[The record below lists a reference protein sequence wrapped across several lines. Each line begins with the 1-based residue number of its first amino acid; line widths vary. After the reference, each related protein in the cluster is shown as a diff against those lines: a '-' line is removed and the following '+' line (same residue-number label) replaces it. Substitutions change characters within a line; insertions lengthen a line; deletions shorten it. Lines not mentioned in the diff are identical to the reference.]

1 MDAQVV
7 VVGAGPVG
15 LLLAAELRLGGV
27 ETVVLERLAAPSTA
41 SRASTLH
48 ARTME
53 FFDQRGLAAELGT
66 PPNDGAGHFGG
77 LPLDLG
83 GLDTRYPG
91 QWKVLQARTEEL
103 LHARAT
109 DLGARILRGH
119 LVTGLRQHPDHV
131 EVEAQG
137 PAGPVRLQAA
147 YLVGCDGEESTV
159 RQLAGID
166 FPGAAADK
174 ELLRADVDGIDIPGR
189 RFERFP
195 TGMAVAARR
204 PDGVTRVMVHEFA
217 FRPAPRT
224 GPPAFAEVAAAWA
237 RVTGEAIGHG
247 TPLWVNAFDN
257 TCRQAA
263 RYRLGRV
270 LLAGDAAHQQMPVG
284 GQALNLGLQDAAN
297 LGWKLAAEVRGRA
310 PAGLLDSYHD
320 ERHPV
325 AERVLTGI
333 TAQSHL
339 LLGGAEVDG
348 LRAVFAELLTLDG
361 VAEHLASGIA
371 GLDVRYPLGPGD
383 HPLLG
388 ARLPGFE
395 LATGPQR
402 GDVLRLLRTGR
413 GLLLALSGDEDRT
426 ARLAAELRPW
436 AGRVDLAAGWPG
448 HGTGADLAGHDLLV
462 RPDGHVVWADTSGA
476 LGPALLRWFGAPTGD

>member
-1 MDAQVV
+1 MI

-27 ETVVLERLAAPSTA
+27 ATVVLERLTAPATA

-53 FFDQRGLAAELGT
+53 FFDQRGLLDELGT

-83 GLDTRYPG
+83 GLDTRHPG

-103 LHARAT
+103 LAARAT
-109 DLGARILRGH
+109 ALGARIRRGH
-119 LVTGLRQHPDHV
+119 LVTGLHRHPDHV
-131 EVEAQG
+131 EVVARG
-137 PAGPVRLQAA
+137 PGGQVRLRAA

-159 RQLAGID
+159 RRLAGIG
-166 FPGAAADK
+166 FPGTAANK

-217 FRPAPRT
+217 ARPVPRT
-224 GPPAFAEVAAAWA
+224 GPPAFAEVTAAWA
-237 RVTGEAIGHG
+237 RVTGEDIGHG

-263 RYRLGRV
+263 RYRHGRV
-270 LLAGDAAHQQMPVG
+270 LLAGDAAHRQMPVG

-297 LGWKLAAEVRGRA
+297 LGWKLAAQVRGWA
-310 PAGLLDSYHD
+310 PADLLDSYHD

-325 AERVLTGI
+325 AGRVLTGI
-333 TAQSHL
+333 TAQSQL
-339 LLGGAEVDG
+339 LLGGPEVDG

-361 VAEHLASGIA
+361 VAHHLARGIA
-371 GLDVRYPLGPGD
+371 GLDVRYPVGPGD

-395 LATGPQR
+395 LTAGRR
-402 GDVLRLLRTGR
+402 GLDVLRLLRTGR
-413 GLLLALSGDEDRT
+413 GLLLALGGDEART
-426 ARLAAELRPW
+426 ARLAAELAPW
-436 AGRVDLAAGWPG
+436 ADRVDLVAGRPPT
-448 HGTGADLAGHDLLV
+448 GTDLAGHDLLV
-462 RPDGHVVWADTSGA
+462 RPDGHVVWADVQGDPRPS
-476 LGPALLRWFGAPTGD
+476 LRRWFGEPAGH

>member
-1 MDAQVV
+1 MDTQVI

-15 LLLAAELRLGGV
+15 LLLAAELRLGGAA
-27 ETVVLERLAAPSTA
+27 TVVLERLAAPATA

-53 FFDQRGLAAELGT
+53 FFDQRGLLDELGT
-66 PPNDGAGHFGG
+66 PPNDRAGHYGG

-83 GLDTRYPG
+83 GLDTRYAG

-103 LHARAT
+103 LAARAT
-109 DLGARILRGH
+109 ALGARIRRGH
-119 LVTGLRQHPDHV
+119 LVTELCQHPDHV
-131 EVEAQG
+131 EVLAQG
-137 PAGPVRLQAA
+137 PAGPVRLRAA
-147 YLVGCDGEESTV
+147 HLVGCDGEDSTV
-159 RQLAGID
+159 RRLAGID
-166 FPGAAADK
+166 FPGSAADK

-195 TGMAVAARR
+195 AGMAVAARR

-217 FRPAPRT
+217 VRAAPRT
-224 GPPAFAEVAAAWA
+224 GPPTFAEVAAAWA
-237 RVTGEAIGHG
+237 RVTGEDISHG

-257 TCRQAA
+257 ACRQAA
-263 RYRLGRV
+263 RYRQGRV

-297 LGWKLAAEVRGRA
+297 LGWKLAAQVRGWA

-333 TAQSHL
+333 TAQSQM
-339 LLGGAEVDG
+339 LLGGPEVDG

-361 VAEHLASGIA
+361 VARYLARSIA
-371 GLDVRYPLGPGD
+371 GLDVRYPVGPGD

-395 LATGPQR
+395 LVTGQHR
-402 GDVLRLLRTGR
+402 ENVARLLRTGR
-413 GLLLALSGDEDRT
+413 GLLLALGRDQART
-426 ARLAAELRPW
+426 ARLAAELAPW
-436 AGRVDLAAGWPG
+436 ADRVDLVAGRPATQAALV
-448 HGTGADLAGHDLLV
+448 DHDLLV
-462 RPDGHVVWADTSGA
+462 RPDGHVVWAGVQGD
-476 LGPALLRWFGAPTGD
+476 LRPALRRWFGAPAGY

>member
-1 MDAQVV
+1 MDTQVI

-27 ETVVLERLAAPSTA
+27 ETVVLERLAAPATA

-53 FFDQRGLAAELGT
+53 FFDQRGLLAELGT

-83 GLDTRYPG
+83 GLDTRHPG

-103 LHARAT
+103 LAARAT
-109 DLGARILRGH
+109 ALGARIRRSH
-119 LVTGLRQHPDHV
+119 RVTGLRAGPDHV
-131 EVEAQG
+131 EVAAQG
-137 PAGPVRLQAA
+137 PAGPLRLRAG
-147 YLVGCDGEESTV
+147 YLVGCDGEDSTV
-159 RQLAGID
+159 RQLAGIG
-166 FPGAAADK
+166 FLGAAAGK

-217 FRPAPRT
+217 VRPVPRT
-224 GPPAFAEVAAAWA
+224 GPPEFAEVAAAWA
-237 RVTGEAIGHG
+237 RVTGEDIGQG
-247 TPLWVNAFDN
+247 TPLWVNAFGN
-257 TCRQAA
+257 ACRQAA
-263 RYRLGRV
+263 RYRQGRV

-297 LGWKLAAEVRGRA
+297 LGWKLAAQVRGWA
-310 PAGLLDSYHD
+310 PAELLDTYHD

-325 AERVLTGI
+325 ARRVLTGI
-333 TAQSHL
+333 TAQSQL
-339 LLGGAEVDG
+339 LLGGAEVDS

-361 VAEHLASGIA
+361 VAQHLASGIA
-371 GLDVRYPLGPGD
+371 GLDIRYPVGPGA

-388 ARLPGFE
+388 ARLPAFE
-395 LATGPQR
+395 LTIGR
-402 GDVLRLLRTGR
+402 HRTDVLRLLRAGR
-413 GLLLALSGDEDRT
+413 GLLLTLRGDE
-426 ARLAAELRPW
+426 AHAAQLAAELAPW
-436 AGRVDLAAGWPG
+436 AERVDLAAGRPG
-448 HGTGADLAGHDLLV
+448 SGTALAGHDLLV
-462 RPDGHVVWADTSGA
+462 RPDGHVVWADERDD
-476 LGPALLRWFGAPTGD
+476 LRPALRRWFGAPGH